1 MLWLIFTINKFLNF
15 SNFSIFNLLTIKS
28 NNHPNKLKHNKAK
41 PLRIY
46 EDEVPVLST
55 ILSYGSWST
64 IIWE

>member
-1 MLWLIFTINKFLNF
+1 MLRFIFTINTFLNF
-15 SNFSIFNLLTIKS
+15 FNFSMFILLIIRS
-28 NNHPNKLKHNKAK
+28 NNHPSKLKHNNAR

-46 EDEVPVLST
+46 EDDEPVLSS